1 MQFNSYIVSETK
13 MALSFP
19 LTKET
24 LPIEKSFKQRAFT
37 LAETLITLSI
47 IGVVAAMT
55 VPTLMANTQKQSFAT
70 ALKKTYSNL
79 QNAVKMIPISQN
91 CSAGDYECALP
102 YVEWTSTGASA
113 RGDAGLA
120 ILSQQFKPV
129 HKIDNCVYLAS
140 SEFMQEWGDIQ
151 CFRLPDGQVLF
162 NAKGDPFLS
171 SIGIDI
177 NGDKGPNKV
186 GRDVFYFYI
195 TTQNVKKQNSEIVVP
210 AGTLIPIGSKLYKET
225 TNDSPREYWKTSG
238 YCTTDKIDKREN
250 WSFYRAQ
257 CTGRV
262 IEEGKMNY

>member
-1 MQFNSYIVSETK
+1 K
-13 MALSFP
+13 LS
-19 LTKET
+19 KK
-24 LPIEKSFKQRAFT
+24 IRRNAFT

-102 YVEWTSTGASA
+102 YVEWASTGASA
-113 RGDAGLA
+113 RGDEGLA

-129 HKIDNCVYLAS
+129 HKIENCVYLAG
-140 SEFMQEWGDIQ
+140 SELMPHWSGIQ

-162 NAKGDPFLS
+162 NAKDDPFLS

-195 TTQNVKKQNSEIVVP
+195 TTQNEKKRNSEIVVP

-225 TNDSPREYWKTSG
+225 TNDFPGEYWKTSG
-238 YCTTDKIDKREN
+238 YCTTEKIDKKTGD
-250 WSFYRAQ
+250 SFSRAQ